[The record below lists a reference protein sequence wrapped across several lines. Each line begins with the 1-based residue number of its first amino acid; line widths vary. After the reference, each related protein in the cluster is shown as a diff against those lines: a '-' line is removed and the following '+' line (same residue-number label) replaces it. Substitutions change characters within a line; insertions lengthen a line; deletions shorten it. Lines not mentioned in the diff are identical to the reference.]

1 MKFRLITI
9 LLVIILSVV
18 AVSVVAA
25 NNSAQTEAQLVNAGW
40 LCGPPAGPPG
50 HCFPPGTANRG
61 APARTIQVKVFD
73 EAGDFLGTEILWHID
88 IYGGQ
93 PCPQDALLDLNAET
107 GGEFPYIGCH
117 RYPELT
123 GGA

>member
-1 MKFRLITI
+1 MKFRLVTI

-25 NNSAQTEAQLVNAGW
+25 NDSSHTQAQLESAGW
-40 LCGPPAGPPG
+40 LCDEPAG
-50 HCFPPGTANRG
+50 HCFPPGTANRK

-93 PCPQDALLDLNAET
+93 PCPQDDLLDLNAET
-107 GGEFPYIGCH
+107 GGGFPYIGCH